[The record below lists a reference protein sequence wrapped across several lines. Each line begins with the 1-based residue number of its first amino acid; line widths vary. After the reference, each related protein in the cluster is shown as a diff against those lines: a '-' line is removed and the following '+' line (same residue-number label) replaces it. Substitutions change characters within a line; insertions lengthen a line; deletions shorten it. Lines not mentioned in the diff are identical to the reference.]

1 MLSGSARRN
10 YEDSAKLLRHQ
21 CFLVWQ
27 GEIIMTSQSWP
38 SHDNFSQPSHNFSRS
53 SQITLIS
60 QDNDI
65 LFHLSCNLRIICG
78 ENKELEMRL
87 VRDIL
92 VCLRMI
98 NWMAFNAVFNSIS
111 VISRR
116 PVHISMLSWSS
127 FHQYSAQYSFQAT
140 GCLPT

>member
-38 SHDNFSQPSHNFSRS
+38 SHDNFSQPSHDNFSQPSHDFSRS

-65 LFHLSCNLRIICG
+65 LFHLSCNLRIVCG
-78 ENKELEMRL
+78 ENKELDE
-87 VRDIL
+87 
-92 VCLRMI
+92 
-98 NWMAFNAVFNSIS
+98 NAT
-111 VISRR
+111 RKR
-116 PVHISMLSWSS
+116 
-127 FHQYSAQYSFQAT
+127 YSGMFT
-140 GCLPT
+140 ND